1 MTLSPA
7 RSGDADVV
15 CGDCALKSCLHRT
28 CCTASRISMSLSIHM
43 CPLSVQGTEQYR
55 VRIPPEM
62 LAYQG
67 RSVVEI
73 AAGLML
79 DSRVIDMRMV

>member
-1 MTLSPA
+1 
-7 RSGDADVV
+7 
-15 CGDCALKSCLHRT
+15 
-28 CCTASRISMSLSIHM
+28 MSLSIHM
-43 CPLSVQGTEQYR
+43 CHLSVQGTEQYR